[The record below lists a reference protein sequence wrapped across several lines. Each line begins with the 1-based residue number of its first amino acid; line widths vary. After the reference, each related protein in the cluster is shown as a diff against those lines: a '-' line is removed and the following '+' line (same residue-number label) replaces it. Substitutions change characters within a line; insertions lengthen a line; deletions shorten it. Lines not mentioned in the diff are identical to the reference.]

1 MSALPLFEQRSCEF
15 RSSHVID
22 FIEKLFFK
30 VTVFQI
36 ILQLFIYI
44 ILFMVINLYWLE
56 SIFDTNSTM
65 SNLYDKQTSIDKF
78 LIKHRKV

>member
-44 ILFMVINLYWLE
+44 ILFMVINLY
-56 SIFDTNSTM
+56 
-65 SNLYDKQTSIDKF
+65 
-78 LIKHRKV
+78 